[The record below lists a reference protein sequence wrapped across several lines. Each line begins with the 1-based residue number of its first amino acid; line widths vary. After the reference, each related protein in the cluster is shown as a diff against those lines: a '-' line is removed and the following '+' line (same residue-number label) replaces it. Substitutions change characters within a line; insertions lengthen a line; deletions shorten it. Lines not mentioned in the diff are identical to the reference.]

1 MARAKKERAKYVAVI
16 ESLDQEGRGVARRD
30 GKVVFIE
37 GALPGEKV
45 EYEVYR
51 SKPSFELGL
60 TTEIYKE
67 SPLRVLPKCPHFGV
81 KDGSCGG
88 CAMQHLEAHAQVAMK
103 QKVLMDALWH
113 IGRVRP
119 EQVLAPIYGSAW
131 RYRHRARAGAKDN
144 NLADKTEFEA
154 RNLFDW
160 TLDDWDAVWNKL
172 GGVDRVLIDP
182 PREGAMALCRSLA
195 DTDKRPA
202 RLVYVSCNPATLAR
216 DAALL
221 VREGGWKL
229 LSAGVMNMFP
239 HTAHVE
245 SIAVF
250 EPGPKPEKIDEIDEI
265 EIGGMTEEA
274 EQEARSEEPKI

>member
-1 MARAKKERAKYVAVI
+1 
-16 ESLDQEGRGVARRD
+16 
-30 GKVVFIE
+30 
-37 GALPGEKV
+37 
-45 EYEVYR
+45 
-51 SKPSFELGL
+51 
-60 TTEIYKE
+60 
-67 SPLRVLPKCPHFGV
+67 
-81 KDGSCGG
+81 
-88 CAMQHLEAHAQVAMK
+88 
-103 QKVLMDALWH
+103 MD
-113 IGRVRP
+113 
-119 EQVLAPIYGSAW
+119 
-131 RYRHRARAGAKDN
+131 
-144 NLADKTEFEA
+144 
-154 RNLFDW
+154 
-160 TLDDWDAVWNKL
+160 KL

-195 DTDKRPA
+195 ETDKRPA

-250 EPGPKPEKIDEIDEI
+250 EPGPKPVKVDEIDEI

-274 EQEARSEEPKI
+274 EQEARSEEPMI

>member
-1 MARAKKERAKYVAVI
+1 MSVVCRISGKLVVI
-16 ESLDQEGRGVARRD
+16 TKGGFDTLASRCTD
-30 GKVVFIE
+30 
-37 GALPGEKV
+37 
-45 EYEVYR
+45 
-51 SKPSFELGL
+51 GL
-60 TTEIYKE
+60 TEKAANVVE
-67 SPLRVLPKCPHFGV
+67 EMSRQALRVLAVACKVIDEVPEEV
-81 KDGSCGG
+81 TSET
-88 CAMQHLEAHAQVAMK
+88 LEHD
-103 QKVLMDALWH
+103 LTL
-113 IGRVRP
+113 IGLV
-119 EQVLAPIYGSAW
+119 GM
-131 RYRHRARAGAKDN
+131 
-144 NLADKTEFEA
+144 
-154 RNLFDW
+154 
-160 TLDDWDAVWNKL
+160 
-172 GGVDRVLIDP
+172 IDP